1 MRITA
6 DQQAIVLATVAE
18 NFGSDA
24 QVRLFGS
31 RVDDSKRGG
40 DIDLLITTRERDV
53 SAIMRA
59 EIALITKL
67 QMKLGEQKIEVLLD
81 YPTLK
86 ERPPIFQRAEQTG
99 LLLCAAQPLPFDC
112 KMRGASANAM
122 PTTCSEPWGSCGQRS
137 RCRASGSGAH
147 HFGQDGARAHPGD
160 ISKLYCLFRHI

>member
-53 SAIMRA
+53 SAITRA

-67 QMKLGEQKIEVLLD
+67 QMKLGEQKIDVLLD
-81 YPTLK
+81 YPTRK
-86 ERPPIFQRAEQTG
+86 ERPPIFQIAQQTG
-99 LLLCAAQPLPFDC
+99 ILL
-112 KMRGASANAM
+112 
-122 PTTCSEPWGSCGQRS
+122 
-137 RCRASGSGAH
+137 
-147 HFGQDGARAHPGD
+147 
-160 ISKLYCLFRHI
+160 